1 MVIIWMDIWDAQ
13 SGQNAKSLINR
24 CFNIGIYIVTIY
36 SANMNSGVPQCK
48 KLLEIGY
55 TTFAC
60 QIQGLKCIECNS
72 PHKSEISDISYGVAK
87 QISKST
93 HPDLKQNIGNCVLTC
108 LNALTAKAIIKLTP
122 ICALS
127 GSINLIESST

>member
-1 MVIIWMDIWDAQ
+1 V
-13 SGQNAKSLINR
+13 N
-24 CFNIGIYIVTIY
+24 
-36 SANMNSGVPQCK
+36 
-48 KLLEIGY
+48 
-55 TTFAC
+55 
-60 QIQGLKCIECNS
+60 
-72 PHKSEISDISYGVAK
+72 ISDISYGVAK

-93 HPDLKQNIGNCVLTC
+93 HPDLKQNIGNYVLTC